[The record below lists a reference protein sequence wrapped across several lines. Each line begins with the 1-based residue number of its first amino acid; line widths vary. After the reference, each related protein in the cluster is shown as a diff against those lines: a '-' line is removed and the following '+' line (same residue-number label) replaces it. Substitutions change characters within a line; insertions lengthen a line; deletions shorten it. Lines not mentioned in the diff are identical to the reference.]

1 MFWVID
7 LKIMNKKKLIV
18 KTININTTCVKNK
31 EGKMQ
36 ENKPRKR
43 NNASLIAIITL
54 SILLVGTLAIGVT
67 GAFFG
72 ATNNAGGDIT
82 LGDPVNINITQ
93 GGASATALT
102 FAGTAMPGTVYDQ
115 TIGVTTPTN
124 TSDCVVRAKITITNN
139 DGAST
144 NVTAEVNATDWQTGD
159 DDYYYYKGT
168 MSSGDSVGFV
178 NSVTIPKTLTNLD
191 ANKTYTI
198 TVVVE
203 AIQYANGA
211 ASETW
216 TTAPEDWVNSYGVGA

>member
-1 MFWVID
+1 MQD
-7 LKIMNKKKLIV
+7 NK
-18 KTININTTCVKNK
+18 
-31 EGKMQ
+31 Q
-36 ENKPRKR
+36 RKR

-54 SILLVGTLAIGVT
+54 SILLVGTLALGVT

-72 ATNNAGGDIT
+72 ATGNAGGDIT

-93 GGASATALT
+93 GGASATSLT
-102 FAGTAMPGTVYDQ
+102 FSGNAMPGDVYTQ
-115 TIGVTTPTN
+115 TIGVSTPAD
-124 TSDCVVRAKITITNN
+124 TSECVVRAKLTITNN

-144 NVTAEVNATDWQTGD
+144 NVVADVSATDWQAGE
-159 DDYYYYKGT
+159 DDYYYYNGT
-168 MSSGDSVGFV
+168 MSAGDSVDFV
-178 NSVTIPKTLTNLD
+178 NSVTIPKSLTNLD

>member
-1 MFWVID
+1 
-7 LKIMNKKKLIV
+7 MNKNFAIV
-18 KTININTTCVKNK
+18 KTININTICVKYK

-36 ENKPRKR
+36 ENRPKRK
-43 NNASLIAIITL
+43 NYASLIAIITL

-72 ATNNAGGDIT
+72 ANNQAGGDIT

-102 FAGTAMPGTVYDQ
+102 FAGSAMPGDVYDQ
-115 TIGVTTPTN
+115 VIGVSTPAN

-144 NVTAEVNATDWQTGD
+144 NVVADYNTTDWQTGED
-159 DDYYYYKGT
+159 EYYYYKGT
-168 MSSGDSVGFV
+168 MSAGDSVDFV
-178 NSVTIPKTLTNLD
+178 NSLTIPKTLTNLD

-198 TVVVE
+198 TVIVE

-216 TTAPEDWVNSYGVGA
+216 TTAPEDWTNSYGVGA